1 LNASYVPL
9 QLILGLEQ
17 SIPDGPW
24 GKVAATVPLIVSD
37 SAPHGF
43 VSDWTEFKTGAGL
56 QPVQT
61 LGSYDAIRVYLWAGM
76 LDNSTKDRDVL
87 LKALAG
93 MDNYLRKNAIP
104 PAKVRPDGTV
114 EDPKGPAGF
123 SAALIPYAE
132 ALQDQQIKNQQISR
146 VQSEVNTQT
155 GLLGA
160 PPKYYDQNLAL
171 FGLGFSQKQFRFG
184 ANGALELSWKSK

>member
-1 LNASYVPL
+1 M
-9 QLILGLEQ
+9 
-17 SIPDGPW
+17 
-24 GKVAATVPLIVSD
+24 TR
-37 SAPHGF
+37 SAF
-43 VSDWTEFKTGAGL
+43 TS
-56 QPVQT
+56 
-61 LGSYDAIRVYLWAGM
+61 WAGEV

-93 MDNYLRKNAIP
+93 MDNYLRTNAIP
-104 PAKVRPDGTV
+104 PAKAGPDGTV
-114 EDPKGPAGF
+114 EDPKGPVGF

-132 ALQDQQIKNQQISR
+132 ALQDQQIENQQISR
-146 VQSEVNTQT
+146 VQSEVKTQT

-184 ANGALELSWKSK
+184 AHGALELSWKSK